1 MSSNTENSG
10 EVDAIDL
17 LLGSFADESQNIE
30 SNQTFHNGPFG
41 AYNPSVQSISVDGF
55 KDGAQAQFQSQYY
68 FRPQNMLGNQIHPQ
82 IAFNPLLLNKG
93 QFQMPSLQESL
104 APNPQVIS
112 SSANVHG
119 QYFQG
124 NPVPSPFFPIIP
136 MSYDPKDPTKVRN
149 KRPLHESSV
158 RPVKVQVAEDSKVSS
173 QEEDN
178 KKTGASMKQMT
189 AADKRRYDRNQR
201 EQQRSLKISQQ
212 INDLRTVLTESKLQ
226 FKPNKISILIN
237 VVEYIKRLKMKSAQL
252 ESEHKKLLDTLETT
266 STIVTSG
273 TASTIVSTFD
283 ADDKPETPQA
293 VDASNGVLDGINF
306 EDMFHSCNIGL
317 GVAALDGR
325 FLDCNEVFER
335 VSGYSKE
342 ELKHSSLF
350 HLLSNNAMDDVY
362 RVLVK
367 MLKEKNKTNDFTS
380 QSFWC
385 GIVPK
390 KNQKTELVLNI
401 TLARSQDG
409 IPKYFNFALAGD

>member
-1 MSSNTENSG
+1 MSSNTESI

-30 SNQTFHNGPFG
+30 SNQTFNSGPFG
-41 AYNPSVQSISVDGF
+41 VYNPSAQSISVEGF
-55 KDGAQAQFQSQYY
+55 KDGAQGQFQSQYY
-68 FRPQNMLGNQIHPQ
+68 FRPQNILGNQIHPQ

-93 QFQMPSLQESL
+93 QFQMPILQESL
-104 APNPQVIS
+104 SPNPQVIS
-112 SSANVHG
+112 SSGNIHG
-119 QYFQG
+119 QYIQG
-124 NPVPSPFFPIIP
+124 NPVPTPFFPITP
-136 MSYDPKDPTKVRN
+136 MSYNPKVPTKVTN

-158 RPVKVQVAEDSKVSS
+158 RPVKVQVADDSKLPS

-178 KKTGASMKQMT
+178 EKIDASMKKMT
-189 AADKRRYDRNQR
+189 AVERRRYDRNQR

-273 TASTIVSTFD
+273 IASTIDSTFD
-283 ADDKPETPQA
+283 ATDDKPETHQA
-293 VDASNGVLDGINF
+293 GNASNGVLDGINF

-325 FLDCNEVFER
+325 FLDCNEVFEQ

-342 ELKHSSLF
+342 ELKNSSLF

-367 MLKEKNKTNDFTS
+367 MLKENKSTNDDTP

-390 KNQKTELVLNI
+390 KNQEAELVLNI